1 MAGDLLLKVNIK
13 RHDFYEREGKNI
25 RTTVELT
32 LSEAILGA
40 KITIATVH
48 GPINIEVEPGRCT
61 GDEMVLK
68 NFGAPE
74 FDPGEEYDEE
84 SLRGDHIVTF
94 KVLIPRYDPNS
105 DEEIHKILTEMI
117 KNESEN
123 QERYYSY
130 YAEKKKQKQ

>member
-1 MAGDLLLKVNIK
+1 MAGDLLVKVNIK

-25 RTTVELT
+25 RTIVELT

-130 YAEKKKQKQ
+130 YAEKRKQKQ